1 MSREEKEK
9 LLNQRM
15 ESMRRK
21 NEELRKRHEEIEA
34 DKQNADK
41 FSSTVTME
49 EVKPY
54 VMKAP
59 RVRPERAERQRD
71 PADPPPP
78 RPADVMPA
86 RQRLSENDGPP
97 PDPSYRFLS
106 DPDRDGSEQTRENRK
121 EHRGRGGRGRGKWGG
136 RGGGSED
143 GEDGSRPDAAFGEG
157 ESPENGAGAHG
168 GRGRGRVSG
177 SLFLRC
183 AHRVFCLTTKMK
195 MCFSLT
201 LCLGDS
207 CRSPGRALLLP
218 NTIF

>member
-1 MSREEKEK
+1 MACGSSSQLSSLLLTAQSSSTTPHPEDDLFQMSREEKEK

-121 EHRGRGGRGRGKWGG
+121 EHRGRGGRGRASGARG
-136 RGGGSED
+136 RLRGRRGRQPPG
-143 GEDGSRPDAAFGEG
+143 RRLRRG
-157 ESPENGAGAHG
+157 ESPENGAVPMGQG
-168 GRGRGRVSG
+168 SFRGRGAG
-177 SLFLRC
+177 
-183 AHRVFCLTTKMK
+183 
-195 MCFSLT
+195 
-201 LCLGDS
+201 
-207 CRSPGRALLLP
+207 
-218 NTIF
+218 